1 MKRRFIVFGLI
12 VLAIVLPFA
21 LFGCDKKVT
30 NLDFYQIEVQVDEE
44 NKTLDCSQSII
55 YHNNSENCLLSV
67 SFFVYANA
75 FTEGQKAVGTAY
87 LDKAYPNGES
97 FGQFC
102 LNKVVVDGQ
111 EADFCFEKPS
121 ILTVEVG
128 QLWQDEQVQI
138 EMDYTISLANIN
150 HRLGYGENTINCGN
164 FFPIACVYENG
175 QFNKPD
181 FSNIGDPFYSQTAN
195 FEVKICHS
203 ADYVLA
209 CTGQQKQLATKDDRV
224 SVFCEAENVRDFC
237 FVLSP
242 KFEFVRD
249 FADDVEIRYYFYDQ
263 ADAEHYLQTAKKA
276 VETFERLFGE
286 YPYKQLSVVKSNF
299 CYGGM
304 EYPNLVLI
312 SDAIVDSQTTDYVI
326 VHEIAHQWW
335 YGLVGSNQFDNAWQ
349 DEGLTEFSTALFF
362 EHNPEY
368 ELKYQQIMQNAT
380 TSYKQFVKVFSSV
393 LGDIDQSMTRSL
405 TEFDTEPEYVSC
417 VYTKGMLMFDW
428 LREDLG
434 DKKFFKALREYLETY
449 KFQTALPQDLISVF
463 CKQRNLKKGIEAWL
477 GGTVVLN

>member
-1 MKRRFIVFGLI
+1 MKRRLTVFGLI
-12 VLAIVLPFA
+12 ILAIFLPFV
-21 LFGCDKKVT
+21 LFGCDKKLKE
-30 NLDFYQIEVQVDEE
+30 LDFYQIEVVVDEE
-44 NKTLDCSQSII
+44 NKTLDCHQSII
-55 YHNNSENCLLSV
+55 YHNNSENCLSYV

-75 FTEGQKAVGTAY
+75 FADDQKAVGTAY

-111 EADFCFEKPS
+111 EAVFCFEKPS

-138 EMDYTISLANIN
+138 EMDYTIVLANIN
-150 HRLGYGENTINCGN
+150 HRLGYGDNTINCGN

-175 QFNKPD
+175 QFAKLD
-181 FSNIGDPFYSQTAN
+181 FSSIGDPFYSSVAN
-195 FEVKICHS
+195 FEVVIDHG

-209 CTGQQKQLATKDDRV
+209 CTGQQKQLATKDGRV

-237 FVLSP
+237 FVLSQ
-242 KFEFVRD
+242 KFELMKDV
-249 FADDVEIRYYFYDQ
+249 AGDVEIRYYFYDQ
-263 ADAEHYLQTAKKA
+263 ADAEHHLQTAKKA
-276 VETFERLFGE
+276 IETFEQLFGK

-312 SDAIVDSQTTDYVI
+312 SDCLADKETVDYVI

-335 YGLVGSNQFDNAWQ
+335 YGMVGSNQFDNAWQ

-362 EHNPEY
+362 ERNPEY
-368 ELKYQQIMQNAT
+368 GLEYQQIMQNAT
-380 TSYKQFVKVFSSV
+380 TSYKKFVDVFESV

-405 TEFDTEPEYVSC
+405 SEFATEPEYVSC

-434 DKKFFKALREYLETY
+434 DKRFFKALREYLETY
-449 KFQTALPQDLISVF
+449 KFQTASPQDLISVF